1 MKRYYDANMFDH
13 TLESIDKDR
22 YIIATYYIEDTLPG
36 EDFLD
41 HFDLVQ
47 AMIREGSTGSWM
59 EVADET
65 AETRRRL
72 AGKMLGYYEVPA
84 PEGTKRAVIQLGFS
98 VDACDGNIPMTLLSF
113 AGNCFVFPKKIRL
126 LDVYFPLE
134 LVKKYKG
141 PKFGIEG
148 TRKLIGVEKRPLVLQ
163 IIKPKMGMTPED
175 TARQVYQTAMA
186 GVDAVKDD
194 EMLSDTYN
202 STFEDRVVAVMD
214 ALKKVE
220 KKTGRRVL
228 YFLSITDEVYKLK
241 ARAKKAISLGAN
253 GLLLTY
259 SAGLSAL
266 RMLAEDP
273 EIDVPLFLHPSH
285 MLSMMP
291 SVSYPVM
298 AKLCRLCGA
307 DFMLTPTLWSATPV
321 GSLEESVRVA
331 QVKTAPFYHIKK
343 TWPMPAGGMYPG
355 LFPTLVREYGLDIC
369 VPAGGGILGHRDGY
383 EAGAKA
389 MRQAI
394 DAVMQDISLEEH
406 AKTNPEL
413 QTAIDQWGVLQR
425 PHTPWLRI
433 SPKFRPKMD
442 HEK

>member
-1 MKRYYDANMFDH
+1 MKPYYDPNLFNC
-13 TLESIDKDR
+13 TLESINKER
-22 YIIATYYIEDTLPG
+22 YIIATYYIEDSIPG

-59 EVADET
+59 DVAEETSEV
-65 AETRRRL
+65 RSRL

-84 PEGTKRAVIQLGFS
+84 PVGTKRAVIQLGFS

-113 AGNCFVFPKKIRL
+113 AGNCFIYPKKIRL

-148 TRKLIGVEKRPLVLQ
+148 TRKIIDVEKRPLVLH
-163 IIKPKMGMTPED
+163 IIKPKMGMTAEE
-175 TARQVYQTAMA
+175 TARQVYQTAIG

-194 EMLSDTYN
+194 EMASDVYN
-202 STFEDRVVAVMD
+202 CTFEDRVVAVMEV
-214 ALKKVE
+214 LKKVE
-220 KKTGRRVL
+220 KRTGKKVL

-241 ARAKKAISLGAN
+241 ARAKKAIELGAN
-253 GLLLTY
+253 ALLLCY
-259 SAGLSAL
+259 SAGPSAL

-285 MLSMMP
+285 MLGMIP
-291 SVSYPVM
+291 TVSFPVF
-298 AKLCRLCGA
+298 AKICRLCGA
-307 DFMLTPTLWSATPV
+307 DFMLSPTLWSSTPPV
-321 GSLEESVRVA
+321 SLEESIRVA

-343 TWPMPAGGMYPG
+343 TWPMPSAGMYPG
-355 LFPTLVREYGLDIC
+355 LMPTLVRECGFDIC

-389 MRQAI
+389 MRQAV
-394 DAVMQDISLEEH
+394 DAVMKDLSLEEY

-413 QTAIDQWGVLQR
+413 QSAIKQWGVLQR

-433 SPKFRPKMD
+433 SPKYRPKMD
-442 HEK
+442 YER